1 MRFPDL
7 KYRLTFRI
15 GAWAI
20 AAVLVGAAT
29 GCTATA
35 PRTTAE
41 APSYTRTSE
50 HYRSY
55 ASAAALA
62 EAMRPD
68 ALPHPLISAHR
79 GGFQRGFPENAIPS
93 MERVLRLTPAL
104 LEIDVQLTEDSV
116 LVLMHDDTVDRTTN
130 GEGAVSD
137 YTMAELRQLLL
148 VDPYGVV
155 TPFRVPSF
163 NEVLAWS
170 EARALLT
177 VDVKRS
183 VPPEAVVEAIR
194 AQEAENRAIVIVYSA
209 EMFARYYALAPDLN
223 YSLTIS
229 SEESLDDL
237 LASGADLSR
246 VSAWTGVGEA
256 KPALI
261 ARLNALGISAAMGTF
276 GLIDERATRA
286 GSEVY
291 DAYLSQGIDILA
303 TDTFPIAAEAINR
316 HHSTN

>member
-7 KYRLTFRI
+7 KYRVS
-15 GAWAI
+15 AWALGL
-20 AAVLVGAAT
+20 AFVLVAT
-29 GCTATA
+29 GCVATA
-35 PRTTAE
+35 PRTAPE

-55 ASAAALA
+55 ASAEALA

-68 ALPHPLISAHR
+68 AMPHPLISAHR

-104 LEIDVQLTEDSV
+104 LEIDIQLTEDSV

-155 TPFRVPSF
+155 TPFRVPTF

-170 EARALLT
+170 EARAVLT
-177 VDVKRS
+177 VDVKRG

-194 AQEAENRAIVIVYSA
+194 AQEAENRAVVIVSSP
-209 EMFARYYALAPDLN
+209 EVFARYYALAPDLN

-229 SEESLDDL
+229 SEERLDEL

-276 GLIDERATRA
+276 GLIDERAVQA

-291 DAYLSQGIDILA
+291 DAYLSQGVNILA
-303 TDTFPIAAEAINR
+303 TDTFPIAVEAINR
-316 HHSTN
+316 HHRNN